1 MGFISFSMDFYSREI
16 ARLGAHPPS
25 DAAVYCARTLLKMLD
40 DLADDGYTALND
52 QLEAAG
58 CGAAWLRGYLQLKHA
73 EPFPR
78 VPPLAEGDVAYA
90 PQEIPLEDAIR
101 QAVAEA
107 RMLPEPQGIPGLEAL
122 RRFCRWIG
130 YEPDTAYIFLL
141 RDTLL
146 PFVYYQSRGC
156 ENIHP
161 WLLSRQSLARLT
173 GSANADDEIRAVIF
187 QALEQGCGKDFQA
200 FCAAVLPGI
209 RLVMQ
214 KYSRAGRCLR
224 DMLGSIRQK
233 RILIIES
240 GCTGTFPMLLMAL
253 DARADMR
260 MYTTYPYLVH
270 VYAGRIYTPR
280 YEENRLLET
289 LAAQE
294 AYFRFARWRDGKCD
308 VRVCADE
315 GIKARA
321 LAELRAMTPVRQQGG
336 QGGEFHGDTLSAAGQ
351 KQL

>member
-16 ARLGAHPPS
+16 ARLGAQPPS
-25 DAAVYCARTLLKMLD
+25 DAAVYRARTLLKMLD
-40 DLADDGYTALND
+40 DLANEGYTALND

-90 PQEIPLEDAIR
+90 SQEIPLETAIR

-161 WLLSRQSLARLT
+161 WLLSRRSLARLT
-173 GSANADDEIRAVIF
+173 GSANADDEIRAVSF
-187 QALEQGCGKDFQA
+187 
-200 FCAAVLPGI
+200 
-209 RLVMQ
+209 RRW
-214 KYSRAGRCLR
+214 SRA
-224 DMLGSIRQK
+224 
-233 RILIIES
+233 
-240 GCTGTFPMLLMAL
+240 
-253 DARADMR
+253 
-260 MYTTYPYLVH
+260 
-270 VYAGRIYTPR
+270 AGRTFKPSA
-280 YEENRLLET
+280 LLFCPES
-289 LAAQE
+289 
-294 AYFRFARWRDGKCD
+294 
-308 VRVCADE
+308 
-315 GIKARA
+315 A
-321 LAELRAMTPVRQQGG
+321 L
-336 QGGEFHGDTLSAAGQ
+336 
-351 KQL
+351 